1 MRRVKNEQEHLV
13 KVCMQTNA
21 VQVWEMAKLLR
32 MEKLAFNKKLRRNSL
47 TLKEI
52 TTFGNYCGLSVS
64 KTVDLFFPKFRG
76 KGDEEE

>member
-1 MRRVKNEQEHLV
+1 MRRVKNEQEHLI

-32 MEKLAFNKKLRRNSL
+32 MEKLTFNKKLRSNSL

-52 TTFGNYCGLSVS
+52 TTFGKYCDLSIS
-64 KTVDLFFPKFRG
+64 KVVDLFFPKFRG